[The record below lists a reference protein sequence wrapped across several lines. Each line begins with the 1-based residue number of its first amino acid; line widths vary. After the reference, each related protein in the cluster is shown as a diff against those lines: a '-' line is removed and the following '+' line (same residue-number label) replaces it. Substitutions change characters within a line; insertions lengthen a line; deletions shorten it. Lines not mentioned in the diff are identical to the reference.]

1 MNKTITLTAV
11 LLLIVSAL
19 FAQQSRG
26 RRAGTAK
33 AKANGIATLIYADD
47 FTTNLDTATWITEL
61 DPRPQSAVYVQDGKL
76 VLDTKSGVTVW
87 LNKRLQGNI
96 QIEYDRKV
104 VVNGGVNDRLS
115 DLNQFWMAE
124 DPRNARLFTRTGVL
138 ASYDSLT
145 LYYVGMGGNSN
156 KTTRFRK
163 YEGDGK
169 RTLLQE
175 YTDSVHLLQS
185 NKTYHIKI
193 MVKDDTTSFWVNDVC
208 YFSFADPHLLRQGY
222 FGFRSTKSHQEI
234 TQLRVYQLD

>member
-1 MNKTITLTAV
+1 MNKILTATAC

-19 FAQQSRG
+19 FAQQSRVPMK
-26 RRAGTAK
+26 RAVK
-33 AKANGIATLIYADD
+33 SKANGAAKLIYADD
-47 FTTNLDTATWITEL
+47 FSKQLDTATWITEI
-61 DPRPQSAVYVQDGKL
+61 DPRPNSAVYVQEGKL
-76 VLDTKSGVTVW
+76 VLDTKAGVTVW

-104 VVNGGVNDRLS
+104 LMNGEANDRLS

-124 DPRNARLFTRTGVL
+124 DPRKAQLFTRRGVL
-138 ASYDSLT
+138 ESYDSLQ

-163 YEGDGK
+163 YEGNGK

-175 YTDSVHLLQS
+175 YTDSTHLLQA
-185 NKTYHIKI
+185 NRTYHIKI
-193 MVKDDTTSFWVNDVC
+193 MVKDDTTSFWVNEVC
-208 YFSFADPHLLRQGY
+208 FFSFRDPHLLRRGY

-234 TQLRVYQLD
+234 THLRVYQLE